1 MTYDPTKK
9 KLFIFAG
16 QKDDYLSDMWE
27 YDIPSRQAT
36 QLFDN
41 IANNGGPEACFA
53 HRAVLDPVLKEIYV
67 YVNILPMSA
76 VLLTG
81 FVIGSLVWKRRGVH
95 ALLRARMFHYT
106 DTKLVQGR
114 GYESRLLKKLTQK
127 K

>member
-27 YDIPSRQAT
+27 YDVPSRQAT

-53 HRAVLDPVLKEIYV
+53 HRAVLDSVLKEIYV
-67 YVNILPMSA
+67 YVTISSMSA
-76 VLLTG
+76 VILINI
-81 FVIGSLVWKRRGVH
+81 VIGLLV
-95 ALLRARMFHYT
+95 
-106 DTKLVQGR
+106 
-114 GYESRLLKKLTQK
+114 
-127 K
+127 